1 MAHLKMVQVG
11 TDVHDNPVY
20 NVVDENDKLVKT
32 TIFTEAEALAMISG
46 VEAEAAPVEEAEEI
60 IEEVEAVIEEVE
72 EVIEGV
78 EESSDVP
85 DYGSMTKVQLEALMR
100 EHGIE
105 LDRRKSKGDLLEQV
119 DGYFKG
125 YFSI

>member
-125 YFSI
+125 YFNI

>member
-20 NVVDENDKLVKT
+20 NVMDENDKLVKT

-46 VEAEAAPVEEAEEI
+46 VEAEAAPVEEAEV

>member
-20 NVVDENDKLVKT
+20 NVMDENDKLVKT

-46 VEAEAAPVEEAEEI
+46 VEAEAAPVEEAEV

-125 YFSI
+125 YFNI

>member
-125 YFSI
+125 YFNT

>member
-1 MAHLKMVQVG
+1 MVQVG

-85 DYGSMTKVQLEALMR
+85 DYGSMTKAQLEALMR